1 MTADEADNIIHW
13 EANNSIDHETSFRS
27 QWKAEIRIWQ
37 KSASIIRD
45 DRIRWEVDERATQ

>member
-1 MTADEADNIIHW
+1 MTADEADNIIYW
-13 EANNSIDHETSFRS
+13 EANNNIDQETSFRS

-37 KSASIIRD
+37 KSDSIIRD

>member
-13 EANNSIDHETSFRS
+13 ESNNSIDHETSFRS

-45 DRIRWEVDERATQ
+45 DRIRWEVDERALQ